1 MKIRLSIYILLF
13 FSISFFADETI
24 IKEKVETILPKGA
37 EIESIVQ
44 SEFPGIY
51 KVYYG
56 DIQPIYVSD
65 NGDYFIFGDM
75 FKISK
80 NGVLNITDFETN
92 QRRLVVA
99 KQSSDRE
106 L

>member
-1 MKIRLSIYILLF
+1 MKVRLSIYILLF

-56 DIQPIYVSD
+56 HNKLYKYLEIQIEQLIQ
-65 NGDYFIFGDM
+65 FQH
-75 FKISK
+75 
-80 NGVLNITDFETN
+80 LLE
-92 QRRLVVA
+92 
-99 KQSSDRE
+99 E
-106 L
+106 LFQLFL

>member
-51 KVYYG
+51 
-56 DIQPIYVSD
+56 
-65 NGDYFIFGDM
+65 
-75 FKISK
+75 
-80 NGVLNITDFETN
+80 
-92 QRRLVVA
+92 
-99 KQSSDRE
+99 
-106 L
+106 

>member
-13 FSISFFADETI
+13 FSMSFFADEVI
-24 IKEKVETILPKGA
+24 IKEKVETILPKGT

-56 DIQPIYVSD
+56 DIQPIYVSN

-75 FKISK
+75 FKISGK
-80 NGVLNITDFETN
+80 GILNITDIEIRTIKMLLLKPSVN
-92 QRRLVVA
+92 YL
-99 KQSSDRE
+99 E
-106 L
+106 